1 MNQTSQQ
8 LEKKLKA
15 HLQGEVSFSS
25 SSRALYSVDASN
37 YRQIPIGVVIPK
49 STDDLIRAVE
59 ICREFSAPILPR
71 GAGTSLA
78 GQCCNVAVVL
88 DTSKYLNQ
96 ILEINPV
103 ARTARV
109 QPGIVL
115 DDLQAAIKPLG
126 LMFGPDPATHN
137 RCTIGGMIGNN
148 ACGVHSILAGKTVEN
163 ILELDVLTYD
173 GLRIKAGQ
181 TNPESLQE
189 KIKKGGREGDI
200 YRGLQKI
207 AFEQSERI
215 KARYPNI
222 PRRVSGYNLNEL
234 LPENKFNVARALVG
248 TEGTCALFLEATL
261 KLIPYPSFRRLVVM
275 GFSDIFSACDAVP
288 EILALGPIGLEG
300 MDEFFV
306 RNMKKKNLHLS
317 EINLL
322 PEGEAWLLVEMGGFS
337 NQEVAEKSEK
347 LLKAFAARKS
357 ISFSNFEKESDQKK
371 IWAIREATFG
381 ASVFIPGEKDTYAG
395 FEDSAVH
402 PDQLGA
408 YMRELRKLFEKY
420 GYSSITYGHFGD
432 GCIHSRVS
440 FDLRSD
446 AGIQTYKAFM
456 DEASDLVLKFG
467 GSFSG
472 EHGDGQTW
480 GHYLPK
486 MFGPELVQAFW
497 DFKKIWDPEEK
508 MNPGK
513 VVHSYALEDNLKLKN
528 YKTIS
533 QPSLNFSYSEDE
545 GHFGRT
551 TERCI
556 GLGKCLKQDTGTMC
570 PSFMAT
576 HDEKHSTRGR
586 AHLLHE
592 MIRGDVMT
600 QGWKDP
606 EIHDA
611 MSLCLSCKA
620 CKTECPVGV
629 DMAAYK
635 AEFMAQ
641 YYQGRRRPL
650 KAVLFGHI
658 DFFLPIAQ
666 KLSGSVNFLS
676 RQRWFK
682 SILEKVLG
690 ISKERELPVVAKKS
704 FRNQFKTS
712 PNASQ
717 KVILWV
723 DTFSNYFYPEI
734 LSSAVGVLEEIGFEV
749 LLHEKNLCCGRPLYD
764 FGMLGQA
771 KSKLQKILD
780 AFEKEEDETPVLVL
794 EPGCASVFKDELL
807 QFFPKDERAKRFRER
822 VYLLA
827 EFLEKKAPQKSW
839 DLRGKTVLMQ
849 GHCHQKSLIGMKA
862 DENLLRRCGA
872 QPQILDSGCCGM
884 AGSFGFEKKHA
895 EVSRK
900 IGERVLLPAIRQAS
914 EDTEI
919 LADGFSC
926 REQMRLAGK
935 RARHLAELLNKS

>member
-1 MNQTSQQ
+1 MNRTSQH
-8 LEKKLKA
+8 LEKKLKD

-49 STDDLIRAVE
+49 STEDLIRAVA
-59 ICREFSAPILPR
+59 ICREFSVPILPR

-78 GQCCNVAVVL
+78 GQCCNVAVVI

-103 ARTARV
+103 EKTARV

-163 ILELDVLTYD
+163 VLALEVLTYD
-173 GLRIKAGQ
+173 GLRIKAGE
-181 TNPESLQE
+181 TNSATLEA

-207 AFEQSERI
+207 AYEQSERI
-215 KARYPNI
+215 KAHYPNI
-222 PRRVSGYNLNEL
+222 PRRVSGYNLDEL
-234 LPENKFNVARALVG
+234 LPENKMNVARALVG
-248 TEGTCALFLEATL
+248 TEGTCVLFLEATL
-261 KLIPYPSFRRLVVM
+261 KLIAYPSFRRLIVM
-275 GFSDIFSACDAVP
+275 GFPDIFSACDAVP
-288 EILALGPIGLEG
+288 EILESGPIGLEG

-306 RNMKKKNLHLS
+306 RNMRKKNIYSS
-317 EINLL
+317 EMKLL
-322 PEGEAWLLVEMGGFS
+322 PDGEAWLLVEMGGFS
-337 NQEVAEKSEK
+337 DQEAASKAEK
-347 LLKAFAARKS
+347 LLRTFAARESVS
-357 ISFSNFEKESDQKK
+357 IKLFEKEIEQKK

-395 FEDSAVH
+395 FEDSAVA
-402 PDQLGA
+402 PEKLGA

-420 GYSSITYGHFGD
+420 EYSSITYGHFGD
-432 GCIHSRVS
+432 GCIHSRIS

-446 AGIQTYKAFM
+446 SGIKTYKSFM
-456 DEASDLVLKFG
+456 DEASDLVLRFG

-486 MFGPELVQAFW
+486 MFGPELVNAFW
-497 DFKKIWDPEEK
+497 DFKKLWDPEEK

-513 VVHSYALEDNLKLKN
+513 VVNSYALEENLKLKN
-528 YKTIS
+528 YKTIP
-533 QPSLNFSYSEDE
+533 QPSLHFSYAEDE
-545 GHFGRT
+545 GDFSRT

-556 GLGKCLKQDTGTMC
+556 GLGKCLKKDTGTMC
-570 PSFMAT
+570 PSFMVT

-592 MIRGDVMT
+592 MMRGEVMS

-629 DMAAYK
+629 DIAAYK
-635 AEFMAQ
+635 AEFTAH
-641 YYQGRRRPL
+641 YYKGRLRPL
-650 KAVLFGHI
+650 KAYLFGHV
-658 DFFLPIAQ
+658 DFFLPIAE
-666 KLSGSVNFLS
+666 KVSGIINALS
-676 RQRWFK
+676 RQTWFK
-682 SILEKVLG
+682 VVLQCLFG
-690 ISKERELPVVAKKS
+690 ISKERELPVVAKSS
-704 FRNQFKTS
+704 FRSQFKIS
-712 PNASQ
+712 PKASQ
-717 KVILWV
+717 KVILWT

-734 LSSAVGVLEEIGFEV
+734 LSSAVHILEESGFEV

-764 FGMLGQA
+764 FGMLDQA
-771 KSKLQKILD
+771 KSKLENILD
-780 AFEKEEDETPVLVL
+780 VFEIEEDETPILVL

-807 QFFPKDERAKRFRER
+807 QLFPNDERAKRFQRR

-827 EFLEKKAPQKSW
+827 EFLEQKAPQKVW
-839 DLRGKTVLMQ
+839 DLRGKTAIMQ
-849 GHCHQKSLIGMKA
+849 GHCHQKSLMGMKA
-862 DENLLRRCGA
+862 DESLLRRCGA
-872 QPQILDSGCCGM
+872 EMKVLDSGCCGM
-884 AGSFGFEKKHA
+884 AGAFGFEEKHA

-900 IGERVLLPAIRQAS
+900 IGERVLLPAVRQAS
-914 EDTEI
+914 DNTTI

-926 REQMRLAGK
+926 REQIKLAGK
-935 RARHLAELLNKS
+935 KARHLAEFLNGS